1 MTATFYERHP
11 RTIVKLVTW
20 RITMICTQTLAG
32 FLSTGSWL
40 TGLQIA
46 GMVAIINTFI
56 FWMHDRI
63 WNKFDWGRVNDSK
76 KQFHEK
82 YLRTLAKSVT
92 FRILMIFVMTT
103 VAYLRTGSLI
113 TALKFMGTSAIF
125 AIIAYWLHE
134 RAWNF
139 GIARWG
145 KTVLKG

>member
-1 MTATFYERHP
+1 MTVKFYERHP

-56 FWMHDRI
+56 FWMHDRT
-63 WNKFDWGRVNDSK
+63 WNRFNWGRVKDSK

-82 YLRTLAKSVT
+82 YVRTLAKSVT

-134 RAWNF
+134 RAWTF
-139 GIARWG
+139 SIARWG
-145 KTVLKG
+145 KKVLQG

>member
-1 MTATFYERHP
+1 MTTTFYERHP